1 MTSHFQ
7 HNKLYRTLISI
18 SFFTFSLILAFLLKQ
33 AAATE
38 VNSEDCIGCH
48 QEQYQ
53 KAISYK
59 YQHSILKEACT
70 HCHVRKTAQGETKTV
85 LTFSTFQKEQI
96 VHLEDLDPEEEY
108 EAEVTVTDNRGKRC
122 LPKRLKMDTE
132 KLWKR
137 SVKFPKLEEI
147 SNVSVDELQKSGFVR
162 AIISWDTNA
171 YSTSEL
177 EFSTEGSHTSR
188 FNPGSIFARK
198 HRVILSG
205 LRHRS
210 LYNYKV
216 ISRDIYG
223 NFIESKD
230 YSLDTSK
237 TIPKSGNNKYQPPV
251 VTNIQAFSLEGE
263 KGLFLKVFANKPA
276 ELTVKLIEVNAMD
289 TKHGFGLL
297 DPRVVRID
305 TCIKCHPRGTS
316 HPVGVKAEGGKI
328 RTPDELP
335 TIEDGIITCV
345 TCHNPH
351 GGDNAFFARFDRNKD
366 ICILCHI
373 GGYWTND

>member
-1 MTSHFQ
+1 MTRHIQQTRFY
-7 HNKLYRTLISI
+7 KTCTL
-18 SFFTFSLILAFLLKQ
+18 LILLSLFIIPPLFITKAV
-33 AAATE
+33 AIE
-38 VNSEDCIGCH
+38 INSDDCIGCH

-53 KAISYK
+53 KAISYN

-85 LTFSTFQKEQI
+85 LNFSTFQKEQI
-96 VHLEDLDPEEEY
+96 VFLDDFDPDQKY
-108 EAEVTVTDNRGKRC
+108 EAEVSLTDNRGTKC
-122 LPKRLKMDTE
+122 LPKRVKMDME
-132 KLWKR
+132 ELWRR
-137 SVKFPKLEEI
+137 SVKFPQLKEI
-147 SNVSVDELQKSGFVR
+147 SNVSVDEIKKGGFVR
-162 AIISWDTNA
+162 AVISWDTNT
-171 YSTSEL
+171 YSSSEL
-177 EFSTEGSHTSR
+177 EFSTEGSRVSK
-188 FNPGSIFARK
+188 FNPGSILAK
-198 HRVILSG
+198 HHRVILNG
-205 LRHRS
+205 LRHKS
-210 LYNYKV
+210 LYNFRV

-223 NFIESKD
+223 NVMQSKI
-230 YSLDTSK
+230 YPLDTSK
-237 TIPKSGNNKYQPPV
+237 TITKTGDNKYQPPA

-263 KGLFLKVFANKPA
+263 KGLFLKVSANKPA
-276 ELTVKLIEVNAMD
+276 ELTVKLIEARELD

-297 DPRVVRID
+297 NPRAARID

-316 HPVGVKAEGGKI
+316 HPVGVKAEGLKI

-373 GGYWTND
+373 GGY